1 MAIIKNVVMRGASKQ
16 MGGVVFYT
24 RSGETVARELAPA
37 VSNPRTRPQMENR
50 VKLGNVVGV
59 YRANRAWM
67 PGAFEDKL
75 EKETDYNAFVRMNI
89 SNNAVALT
97 KQHIAEGAAV
107 AAPYRITSGSLQSI
121 EHLRTTTGLVTNL
134 YTGALV
140 ITSATTVGQ
149 LSQALIQN
157 NNGITEGMQLSL
169 VINIQRRNNN
179 TGMPYIVL
187 RTYELIINN
196 ASSEPVAEYFPLELV
211 MTQESEGN
219 PLMFEGSTLG
229 DGAAAFILSKTE
241 AGKTKVS
248 SQNMALFG
256 SQATYS
262 IYTSAA
268 AVRAAIESYGETAD
282 NFLDSGSASRANVVQ
297 LDNYIQALLFNRIL
311 HADGDTIETTLVETD
326 TFFIYLAQPI
336 DEITAFRYSI
346 AGGAQ
351 EVNFQQ
357 RQLEPS
363 GTTILFHFNPGITI
377 TEPTEITLE
386 LTVGEEVMQ
395 FSFIADP
402 TNS

>member
-1 MAIIKNVVMRGASKQ
+1 MAVIKNVVMRGASKQ

-24 RSGETVARELAPA
+24 RSGETIARELAPA

-67 PGAFEDKL
+67 TGAFEDKT

-169 VINIQRRNNN
+169 IINIQRRNNN
-179 TGMPYIVL
+179 TGMPYIVV

-196 ASSEPVAEYFPLELV
+196 ASSEQVTEYFPLELV
-211 MTQESEGN
+211 KTQESGGN
-219 PLMFEGSTLG
+219 PLMFEGVTLG
-229 DGAAAFILSKTE
+229 DGAACFILSKTE
-241 AGKTKVS
+241 AGRTKVS

-297 LDNYIQALLFNRIL
+297 LDNYIQAMLYNRIL
-311 HADGDTIETTLVETD
+311 HTEGETVVTNLQGDAG
-326 TFFIYLAQPI
+326 FFIYLAQPI
-336 DEITAFRYSI
+336 DTITAFTYSLE
-346 AGGAQ
+346 GGEQ
-351 EVNFQQ
+351 EVTIVNRELQ
-357 RQLEPS
+357 PG
-363 GTTILFHFNPGITI
+363 GTTIMFFFPQGIEI
-377 TEPTEITLE
+377 SEPTEVTLE
-386 LTVGEEVMQ
+386 LTVGEEVMT

-402 TNS
+402 TGV